1 MAVAWRRMF
10 INSESSKEILPAVCH
25 ALNEISITRGDA
37 EFMCRFDIYV
47 NDVFL
52 TTMQGDG
59 LIISTPT
66 GSTAYN
72 LSSGGSIV
80 HPECDVI
87 CLTPICPHSLSF
99 RPVILPR
106 SSILKIMIPLEARI
120 GAWVAFDGQSRFRM
134 EKNEQLVI
142 H

>member
-1 MAVAWRRMF
+1 MF
-10 INSESSKEILPAVCH
+10 VNSEVDKQIQPAICQ
-25 ALNEISITRGDA
+25 ALNEITITRGDA
-37 EFMCRFDIYV
+37 EYMTRFDIYV

-80 HPECDVI
+80 HPDCDVI
-87 CLTPICPHSLSF
+87 CLTPICPASLSF
-99 RPVILPR
+99 RPVILPV
-106 SSILKIMIPLEARI
+106 SVILKIVLPQEARI
-120 GAWVAFDGQSRFRM
+120 GAWVTFDG
-134 EKNEQLVI
+134 
-142 H
+142 

>member
-52 TTMQGDG
+52 TTMQGDR

-87 CLTPICPHSLSF
+87 CLTPISPHSLSF
-99 RPVILPR
+99 RPVILPKN
-106 SSILKIMIPLEARI
+106 SILKITVPTEARI
-120 GAWVAFDGQSRFRM
+120 GAWVAFDG
-134 EKNEQLVI
+134 
-142 H
+142 